1 MKKAISSVFVV
12 LTLAWA
18 APAPA
23 TQPPAPAVPV
33 ENTAVAP
40 AGGTT
45 TDATPADAAPAED
58 PAPAPGGEKLP
69 PPPVAPLRVG
79 YDPAPTSMKYL
90 RGVEV
95 DGQAFLFYGAT
106 WDKDGKHQNNT
117 YGLTRGLL
125 NLRFNPSDDI
135 AFRFTTD
142 VVAFAAPGTLPEIEA
157 GNNLVFRH
165 AWVEL
170 KELLPFAGKL
180 SIFGGLVDNVWNTHA
195 ETSSGLRW
203 IMLPPL
209 TRYGFAPESDLG
221 VWLRGELAEGLKI
234 SAGVSNGSG
243 ATGADADR
251 SKAVDLGVF
260 YQLSD
265 PLNLG
270 VAGYVRWGMDRN
282 LAITDT
288 TKYAQSLTGGLNV
301 TLKEKRY
308 RAGFDYLL
316 HFINDYTAS
325 GAGPGEYDTYRHL
338 FHVISLYGVVT
349 PIEEL
354 SGFLRFDAVVYNT
367 EWLES
372 YTHSGQTLLAGAA
385 YHYNKHFSISLD
397 FSYSLWS
404 WDRDDPNHKARNF
417 KGSSHSYS
425 EPLELGLFMEG
436 AKGVFVHTEWKF

>member
-1 MKKAISSVFVV
+1 MKKAISSVFILMMLLRATPVFATQTPV
-12 LTLAWA
+12 ADPAVGVA
-18 APAPA
+18 AEDPEAGTSGDATPVAASEPEPEPAPA
-23 TQPPAPAVPV
+23 
-33 ENTAVAP
+33 
-40 AGGTT
+40 G
-45 TDATPADAAPAED
+45 
-58 PAPAPGGEKLP
+58 KLP
-69 PPPVAPLRVG
+69 PPPAEVQP
-79 YDPAPTSMKYL
+79 DPGT
-90 RGVEV
+90 VEDRRFWV

-106 WDKDGKHQNNT
+106 WDKDGEHQNNT

-125 NLRFNPSDDI
+125 NLKFNPSDDI

-142 VVAFAAPGTLPEIEA
+142 VVAFSAPGTLPELEA

-170 KELLPFAGKL
+170 KRLLPFTEKL
-180 SIFGGLVDNVWNTHA
+180 SIFGGLVYNVWNTHA
-195 ETSSGLRW
+195 ELTSCLRW

-221 VWLRGELAEGLKI
+221 IWLRGELAEDLKI
-234 SAGVSNGSG
+234 SLGVSNGSG
-243 ATGADADR
+243 ATGSDADR
-251 SKAVDLGVF
+251 SKAVDLAAF

-270 VAGYVRWGMDRN
+270 LAGYVRWSLDKST
-282 LAITDT
+282 AILDE
-288 TKYAQSLTGGLNV
+288 TKYVHSLTGGFNLTV
-301 TLKEKRY
+301 KEKQY
-308 RAGFDYLL
+308 RAGLDYLF
-316 HFINDYTAS
+316 HIINDYYPDGT
-325 GAGPGEYDTYRHL
+325 GGIDTYRHM

-385 YHYNKHFSISLD
+385 WHYNRNFSISLD

-417 KGSSHSYS
+417 KGSSYTYS